1 MEPGTT
7 PTPVEPSMS
16 SSVRLR
22 PRPSPLLR
30 PPLMPMSTATST
42 VIPPTLHMLVTTATL
57 TPTDSV
63 DTPMPVTLMPTT
75 TTARGL
81 LMLSPRLMLMLV
93 SMVTTTD
100 TGPMAMATGTMDTVL
115 DTTDIPMATD
125 TTTKRQ
131 LDYPQK
137 LYG

>member
-1 MEPGTT
+1 M

-30 PPLMPMSTATST
+30 PPLMPMLMPLSTATRT
-42 VIPPTLHMLVTTATL
+42 VIPPTLPMLVTTATL

-63 DTPMPVTLMPTT
+63 DTSMPVTLMPTT

-93 SMVTTTD
+93 SMVTTMD

-115 DTTDIPMATD
+115 DTTDTPMATD
-125 TTTKRQ
+125 TTTKQQ

>member
-1 MEPGTT
+1 
-7 PTPVEPSMS
+7 
-16 SSVRLR
+16 
-22 PRPSPLLR
+22 
-30 PPLMPMSTATST
+30 
-42 VIPPTLHMLVTTATL
+42 MLVTTATL

-63 DTPMPVTLMPTT
+63 DTPMPVILMPTT

-93 SMVTTTD
+93 FMVTTTD

-115 DTTDIPMATD
+115 DTMDTPMATD
-125 TTTKRQ
+125 TTTKQQ

-137 LYG
+137 LYGSFLLFCYVLN